1 MSIAIPSL
9 RGAIA
14 VPGWAKNELWRRA
27 RAVPSLDLRFAENR
41 SLVDATTGLN
51 LITFSRTSD
60 ATFVGS
66 NGLIQTASAGT
77 PRFDHSP
84 ITGESLGLLIEE
96 QRTQILELTDTL
108 ATQTKTVAATAHTL
122 SFYGTGTVVLSGA
135 HSATVAGLG
144 TYPTR
149 TTLTFTPSAGNLTL
163 TVSGS
168 VRFAQLEAGV
178 FATSYIPNSGTSQVT
193 RAADVCSISGSNFS
207 SWYRQ
212 DEGTVFADAMSPASG
227 ANRYLW
233 DIQQQGSTAN
243 RIDVN
248 INTSNVINPRTV
260 VSGAALASLAAGSYA
275 VSAPARLAFGF
286 KAADYGS
293 SLNGAAAVT
302 TSTPGSLPSSLA
314 EMFLGSLQGG
324 LHLNGHIR
332 RLVYWRERLANNV
345 LQSITQ

>member
-96 QRTQILELTDTL
+96 QRIQILELTDTL

-149 TTLTFTPSAGNLTL
+149 TTLTFTPSAGSLTL

-168 VRFAQLEAGV
+168 VRFAQLEAGA

-207 SWYRQ
+207 RWYNSTQ
-212 DEGTVFADAMSPASG
+212 GSVFIEAQTVASNAGFITFRDNSAAEYIRLGREFNGLSGVVSKASG
-227 ANRYLW
+227 V
-233 DIQQQGSTAN
+233 T
-243 RIDVN
+243 
-248 INTSNVINPRTV
+248 
-260 VSGAALASLAAGSYA
+260 AALYSGQTLALGNRFKGAFSFA
-275 VSAPARLAFGF
+275 VDNFALSQ
-286 KAADYGS
+286 D
-293 SLNGAAAVT
+293 
-302 TSTPGSLPSSLA
+302 GSLPVTDTSGLLPDAANELTIGLGRYLA
-314 EMFLGSLQGG
+314 PYI
-324 LHLNGHIR
+324 NGHIR